1 MNRLYLKWTFI
12 ILSLCLLR
20 PNTTTFEAPLILAHC
35 ATGGTLLAAADGFAQ
50 RMGELPV
57 GVLTA
62 LIGGPFFCWLLMRRG
77 AR

>member
-1 MNRLYLKWTFI
+1 MGLVVLCFIRLTVGPAHRP
-12 ILSLCLLR
+12 LSLLC
-20 PNTTTFEAPLILAHC
+20 FLA
-35 ATGGTLLAAADGFAQ
+35 GGTLLAAADGFAQ